1 MSLTINVKFRNEI
14 NITEEDTKELTRL
27 FSESKLHQ
35 VDIKTGDNIVKDRFY
50 VNTNSTN
57 ISLKILKNVKRI
69 CSNYFNQPVE
79 TVEVEEKRITT

>member
-27 FSESKLHQ
+27 FSESKLYQ

-50 VNTNSTN
+50 EIQTLQ
-57 ISLKILKNVKRI
+57 ISV
-69 CSNYFNQPVE
+69 
-79 TVEVEEKRITT
+79 